1 MSDLQLR
8 RNINVLYAFS
18 FCWLAMVII
27 PVIVPFF
34 ASKGLSLADV
44 FILQSIFAF
53 AVVVCEVPSG
63 YLADM
68 IGRRNALIL
77 GALFHGIGFSILCF
91 ADDFF
96 GLVLFEV
103 TVGLGM
109 SLLSGSDLSL
119 LYDSQLALRL
129 SPSEQ
134 TRGIAKLRFV
144 KSMAEGT
151 AALLAAALLL
161 WSFDLI
167 IYANALI
174 AWLPLVLSF
183 QLVEAPYQRM
193 AKETPG
199 ANFKRILMHLF
210 YQDSLLRITT
220 LALTFYGL
228 STFYVVW
235 LIQPYWEEYG
245 IPLALFGVL
254 WAAKNFV
261 VAIAARFCAPLEEKY
276 GPAPILVAVG
286 VLPVI
291 GYFGMAMNG
300 GLMGILLAFSF
311 YISRGFHQVILT
323 DAFNKR
329 VPSEFRA
336 TANSLTGF
344 LFRLTFI
351 VTGPLVGY
359 LYEWQ
364 GMMVTL
370 YVLGAACVLLLFVL
384 LRPLIR
390 AVNASMDEATPDTAA
405 L

>member
-1 MSDLQLR
+1 MAA
-8 RNINVLYAFS
+8 I
-18 FCWLAMVII
+18 
-27 PVIVPFF
+27 
-34 ASKGLSLADV
+34 G
-44 FILQSIFAF
+44 
-53 AVVVCEVPSG
+53 AVVS
-63 YLADM
+63 
-68 IGRRNALIL
+68 IGRSALS
-77 GALFHGIGFSILCF
+77 AHGERDARCEFQEDPDAFVLP
-91 ADDFF
+91 
-96 GLVLFEV
+96 GL
-103 TVGLGM
+103 
-109 SLLSGSDLSL
+109 
-119 LYDSQLALRL
+119 
-129 SPSEQ
+129 
-134 TRGIAKLRFV
+134 
-144 KSMAEGT
+144 
-151 AALLAAALLL
+151 
-161 WSFDLI
+161 
-167 IYANALI
+167 
-174 AWLPLVLSF
+174 
-183 QLVEAPYQRM
+183 
-193 AKETPG
+193 
-199 ANFKRILMHLF
+199 
-210 YQDSLLRITT
+210 LLRITT

-235 LIQPYWEEYG
+235 LIQPYWEAYG
-245 IPLALFGVL
+245 VPLALFGVL

-384 LRPLIR
+384 LLPLIR
-390 AVNASMDEATPDTAA
+390 EVNARIDEAAPDTAA

>member
-27 PVIVPFF
+27 PVIVPFL

-77 GALFHGIGFSILCF
+77 GSLFHGIGFSILCF

-144 KSMAEGT
+144 KSIAEGI
-151 AALLAAALLL
+151 ASLLAAALLL

-193 AKETPG
+193 TKETPG

-210 YQDSLLRITT
+210 YQD
-220 LALTFYGL
+220 
-228 STFYVVW
+228 
-235 LIQPYWEEYG
+235 
-245 IPLALFGVL
+245 
-254 WAAKNFV
+254 
-261 VAIAARFCAPLEEKY
+261 C
-276 GPAPILVAVG
+276 
-286 VLPVI
+286 
-291 GYFGMAMNG
+291 YFA
-300 GLMGILLAFSF
+300 
-311 YISRGFHQVILT
+311 
-323 DAFNKR
+323 
-329 VPSEFRA
+329 
-336 TANSLTGF
+336 
-344 LFRLTFI
+344 
-351 VTGPLVGY
+351 
-359 LYEWQ
+359 
-364 GMMVTL
+364 
-370 YVLGAACVLLLFVL
+370 
-384 LRPLIR
+384 LRPWR
-390 AVNASMDEATPDTAA
+390 
-405 L
+405 